1 MLADRLGRAA
11 RLDPALFQEVESD
24 PTANADALG
33 LVLVVAGAS
42 ALGLFLA
49 PILGGAR
56 GFPMRLFSG
65 TMIEVVVGWIVWTVV
80 SYQVSTRLLGIK
92 ASQDSLLRAL
102 AFAQTPTL
110 ILVLQFIPI
119 VATVLRV
126 GVALWVIAASFVAIR
141 ETLRLDPSR
150 AAIVTTASFL
160 GVVVVTALLGALGI
174 GRGVRL

>member
-1 MLADRLGRAA
+1 
-11 RLDPALFQEVESD
+11 
-24 PTANADALG
+24 
-33 LVLVVAGAS
+33 
-42 ALGLFLA
+42 
-49 PILGGAR
+49 
-56 GFPMRLFSG
+56 MRLFSG